1 MCRVAVVGMCG
12 RMESLSFGSDGCFCM
27 LSIIGTD
34 RVENYWQI
42 YDVGIAKQ
50 SNLIEVPVLK
60 RGWCKIMS
68 FTSPSSLD
76 TFLAVWHQ
84 FFYITL
90 HTIATA
96 NEWWERAGRHHHF
109 LSRARCRVE
118 YSESSHQYPRP
129 WPTPIPPRRH
139 SQTQWHSD

>member
-1 MCRVAVVGMCG
+1 MLEVQYGRNIRLHGGTGAVCRVAVKVGG

-60 RGWCKIMS
+60 RGCCRMS
-68 FTSPSSLD
+68 FT
-76 TFLAVWHQ
+76 
-84 FFYITL
+84 
-90 HTIATA
+90 IAT
-96 NEWWERAGRHHHF
+96 
-109 LSRARCRVE
+109 LAR
-118 YSESSHQYPRP
+118 
-129 WPTPIPPRRH
+129 
-139 SQTQWHSD
+139 